1 MRKTLN
7 INIGGIAFIID
18 ENAFELLH
26 NYLEAL
32 KKKFSNEAER
42 QEILNDIEARIAE
55 MLSQKLADRKEVV
68 SITEVQAIMDAMGK
82 PEDIAGEETDATTTN
97 TAGPAQSATQTVYE
111 PIKKRLFRD
120 ADDAKVAGVIAGLCH
135 YFGINDPVW
144 MRIAAVILIFV
155 TSGSIILLYLLLV
168 IIVPKAL
175 TSAEKLQMK
184 GEPVNINT
192 IEKEI
197 KDSFTRTGETVNR
210 FVKDDTFFEKA
221 GNTAL
226 SILKVLL
233 RIAVAGLLVWSIFML
248 MCVIVIFVASYIL
261 GTSQFNDVSQL
272 LVEGKNTISLLSFG
286 FLLFFGVPFL
296 ALIYL
301 ALRVFTGHK
310 SRVTG
315 LKWVLL
321 SAWFIG
327 FILLSLTGYRTA
339 KNFRTSVSKQEQ
351 TPLMQPAAGTL
362 YVMLSDNDGKPVDAE
377 EEEALES
384 FNVSEDGVFVNGVNI
399 KDLKQIPVAKPALE
413 LMVSANDSFY
423 IQKIVTA
430 RGKTSPEAKNHAA
443 ATIYS
448 YSQTDTILNLNPY
461 LYIDKT
467 GKWRAQSLKIRLA
480 IPEGK
485 KIRFANNIDL
495 WTAVVKGD
503 RNYDDTYFAGT
514 TWTVEN
520 GKLKCIGGENH
531 FNANKQDNL
540 DEDESDKG
548 ETKDDKKADKEED
561 EDDSNKD
568 Y

>member
-1 MRKTLN
+1 M
-7 INIGGIAFIID
+7 AFIID
-18 ENAFELLH
+18 ENAFELLQ

-68 SITEVQAIMDAMGK
+68 SLAEVQAIMDAMGK
-82 PEDIAGEETDATTTN
+82 PEDIAGDETETTT
-97 TAGPAQSATQTVYE
+97 TAGAAAQPAGTTYYE
-111 PIKKRLFRD
+111 PVKKRLFRD
-120 ADDAKVAGVIAGLCH
+120 ADDAQVAGVIAGLCH

-168 IIVPKAL
+168 VVVPKAL

-197 KDSFTRTGETVNR
+197 KDSFTRTGETVSR
-210 FVKDDTFFEKA
+210 FVKDETFFERA
-221 GNTAL
+221 GNTTL

-233 RIAVAGLLVWSIFML
+233 RIFVAGVLALAVFML
-248 MCVIVIFVASYIL
+248 MCVILFFVVSYIL
-261 GTSQFNDVSQL
+261 GTSQFNEVSQL
-272 LVEGKNTISLLSFG
+272 LVDSHYTISLFSFG
-286 FLLFFGVPFL
+286 ILLFFGAPLL
-296 ALIYL
+296 AIIYA
-301 ALRVFTGHK
+301 ALRVFTGHR

-321 SAWFIG
+321 SMWFVG
-327 FILLSLTGYRTA
+327 FVLLGLTGYRTI
-339 KNFRTSVSKQEQ
+339 KNFRSSVSKQEQ
-351 TPLMQPAAGTL
+351 TPLMQPAGGTL
-362 YVMLSDNDGKPVDAE
+362 YVMLSDSNGQPVDAE
-377 EEEALES
+377 EEAGLES
-384 FNVSEDGVFVNGVNI
+384 FNINEDGVFVNGVNI

-413 LMVSANDSFY
+413 IMVSANDSFY
-423 IQKIVTA
+423 IQKIVTSH
-430 RGKTSPEAKNHAA
+430 GKTSPEAKDHAA

-448 YSQTDTILNLNPY
+448 YSQTDTILNLSPY
-461 LYIDKT
+461 LFIDKS
-467 GKWRAQSLKIRLA
+467 GKWRAQSIKIRLA

-485 KIRFANNIDL
+485 KIRFGNNIDL

-503 RNYDDTYFAGT
+503 KSYDDTYFAGT

-520 GKLKCIGGENH
+520 GKLKCIAGENH
-531 FNANKQDNL
+531 FNAGKEDNL
-540 DEDESDKG
+540 KEGDDNSSDAKKSDKEDSDED
-548 ETKDDKKADKEED
+548 A
-561 EDDSNKD
+561 NKD
-568 Y
+568 F